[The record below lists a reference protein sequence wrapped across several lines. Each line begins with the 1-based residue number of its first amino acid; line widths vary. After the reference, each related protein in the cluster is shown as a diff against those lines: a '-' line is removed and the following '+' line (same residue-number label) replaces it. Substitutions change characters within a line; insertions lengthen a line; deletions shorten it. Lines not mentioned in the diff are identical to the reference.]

1 MPIEPETKDWTWVI
15 DRRCDE
21 CGFDAGAIDGEHVAE
36 LIRQN
41 ALAWWEV
48 LGRDPAELARR
59 PTDDRWSSLEYA
71 CHVRD
76 VFRLYDARLHL
87 MLDEDD
93 PLYPNWDQDQSAID
107 ERYNE
112 QDPAV
117 VSTELQDAAAALA
130 ESFDDVE
137 GDAWQRTGTRSDGAR
152 FTVDTFAR
160 YMIHDP
166 IHHVHDV
173 EVNFAL
179 LANGGPSAD
188 PE

>member
-21 CGFDAGAIDGEHVAE
+21 CGFDGSAVAGEQVAE
-36 LIRQN
+36 LVRQN
-41 ALAWWEV
+41 ALAWRE
-48 LGRDPAELARR
+48 LLRRDPDELARR

-76 VFRLYDARLHL
+76 VFRLYDVRLHL

-93 PLYPNWDQDQSAID
+93 PLYPNWDQDRSAVD

-112 QDPAV
+112 QDPATV
-117 VSTELQDAAAALA
+117 ARDLQAAAATLA
-130 ESFDDVE
+130 ESFDEVE
-137 GDAWQRTGTRSDGAR
+137 GDAWQRPGRRSDGAR
-152 FTVDTFAR
+152 FTVETFAR
-160 YMIHDP
+160 YLVHDP
-166 IHHVHDV
+166 IHHVRDV

-179 LANGGPSAD
+179 LAGEAL
-188 PE
+188 E